1 SAQQPL
7 KEREGFS
14 RASWLFRR
22 EVATRRERRQS
33 GIRKTHAEI
42 VHLAVELFRREG
54 ERVLMMQFV
63 GDARESRDERRR
75 RFQLEVAAAGRR
87 RDLRQP
93 LVGSFHLRLLP
104 SAVTAQAAAAEPADR
119 TGTDPAVA
127 ALVAAAAH
135 AGNAV
140 LAGE

>member
-1 SAQQPL
+1 MISMSL
-7 KEREGFS
+7 SMRGNVS
-14 RASWLFRR
+14 RRPEDLRR
-22 EVATRRERRQS
+22 EVALARARRQI

-42 VHLAVELFRREG
+42 VHLAVELFRREA

-93 LVGSFHLRLLP
+93 LVGPFHLRLLP

-135 AGNAV
+135 SGNAV
-140 LAGE
+140 L